1 MGRLVG
7 YARVSTGEQDLQ
19 LQLDALN
26 EAGCVEVFRDKASG
40 ARTSRPAL
48 DACVGALKPGD
59 TLVVWRLDRL
69 GRSMPHLVGLVEEL
83 LGKGIGFRSLL
94 DGAIDTTTASGELMF
109 NIFSSLA
116 QFERRLI
123 QERTQAGL
131 VAARAR
137 GRLGGR
143 RPIRADDPRVVTA
156 KRLHKD
162 RGLRID
168 QICKML
174 GISRPTFYRY
184 LALPEIAA
192 KTNGQGDCHGDVRPT
207 GCPSAG

>member
-1 MGRLVG
+1 MARLIG
-7 YARVSTGEQDLQ
+7 YARVSTSVQLQ

-26 EAGCVEVFRDKASG
+26 GAGCVDIFRDKASG
-40 ARTSRPAL
+40 ARASRPGL
-48 DACVGALKPGD
+48 DKCIEALKPGD

-69 GRSMPHLVGLVEEL
+69 GRSMPHLVSLVEKL
-83 LGKGIGFRSLL
+83 LGKDIGFRSLQ

-109 NIFSSLA
+109 NFSIFSILA

-123 QERTQAGL
+123 QERTHAGL
-131 VAARAR
+131 AAARAR

-143 RPIRADDPRVVTA
+143 KPIRADDPRVVTA

-162 RGLRID
+162 RSLSID
-168 QICKML
+168 QICKTL

-184 LALPEIAA
+184 LALPDSTENDGSQV
-192 KTNGQGDCHGDVRPT
+192 TSPHGAVQPE
-207 GCPSAG
+207 C

>member
-1 MGRLVG
+1 MK
-7 YARVSTGEQDLQ
+7 T
-19 LQLDALN
+19 
-26 EAGCVEVFRDKASG
+26 AGCRDDDIYTDKASG
-40 ARTSRPAL
+40 ARAGRPGL
-48 DACVGALKPGD
+48 DSCVAVLEPGD

-69 GRSMPHLVGLVEEL
+69 GRSMPHLVGLVEDL
-83 LGKGIGFRSLL
+83 LDKGIGFRSLL

-131 VAARAR
+131 AAARAR

-143 RPIRADDPRVVTA
+143 KPISPNDPRVVTA

-162 RGLRID
+162 RSLSID
-168 QICKML
+168 QICKTL

-184 LALPEIAA
+184 LALP
-192 KTNGQGDCHGDVRPT
+192 DVTRRSPPQT
-207 GCPSAG
+207 P